1 MIPLSRIAGR
11 ILKWVGLVAGSLT
24 LLALVLFAVVF
35 AINWRDEPL
44 TPQARALLAAP
55 PNPLKA
61 DDNIY
66 VAMAGFTAPAG
77 AAVITSG
84 ESRIG
89 YYNEHLE
96 AVLHDPSAQALGS
109 LTLKDSQALGFQ
121 GQAEFVQPL
130 TGSLWEE
137 VPPHRSQVEALTV
150 LNGELYQRYLA
161 LERLPGY
168 FETARPSYLAPAV
181 FVPTEV
187 RYLFLEDTVLRLRGG
202 SAPEQ
207 RAALDQLIADVGLWR
222 RVLTGQGLMI
232 SKMLALAYLESDY
245 LVLADMIADPQSAVP
260 LGPDDADNAAPLFAL
275 RDFDL
280 GTAFAGEFRVQASLL
295 EQTQYL
301 YTIGWTPEAART
313 GAPRTWSGR
322 LGSEVSGHFFKLN
335 ATVNLFAQQAGRLM
349 ALAPGAGVAAADKE
363 LADSSLSAWSLL
375 GAYNP
380 IGRLLAGIAAPMG
393 VTYPLR
399 AWDAAG
405 LQRLV
410 RAGYEIRRQRIAPAD
425 IPAFLARHPEWST
438 HPGDGRPFLWLPE
451 SREIRVQTI
460 GEQPHGRRF
469 SIRIWQA
476 PPPGADAPQI
486 SPASLAPPAPP
497 R

>member
-1 MIPLSRIAGR
+1 MIPLSRVAGR
-11 ILKWVGLVAGSLT
+11 ILKWVALVAGSLF

-35 AINWRDEPL
+35 AINWRDQPL
-44 TPQARALLAAP
+44 TPRARALLAAP
-55 PNPLKA
+55 SNPLKP

-66 VAMAGFTAPAG
+66 LAMAGFSAPSG
-77 AAVITSG
+77 ASVIATG

-89 YYNEHLE
+89 HYNEHLD
-96 AVLHDPSAQALGS
+96 AVLHDPSAQALDS
-109 LTLKDSQALGFQ
+109 LTLRDPRALRFQ

-130 TGSLWEE
+130 TGSLWEQ
-137 VPPHRSQVEALTV
+137 VPPHRSEIDALTV
-150 LNGELYQRYLA
+150 LNGELYERYIA
-161 LERLPGY
+161 LERLRGY

-202 SAPEQ
+202 SAREQ

-222 RVLTGQGLMI
+222 RVLTGQGLLI

-245 LVLADMIADPQSAVP
+245 LVLADMIADPHSAVP

-275 RDFDL
+275 RDFEL
-280 GTAFAGEFRVQASLL
+280 GTAFAAEFRVQASLL

-301 YTIGWTPEAART
+301 YTIGWTPAAART
-313 GAPRTWSGR
+313 GAPRLWTNR
-322 LGSEVSGHFFKLN
+322 LGSEISAHFFKLN
-335 ATVNLFAQQAGRLM
+335 ATVNLFAQQAEQLM
-349 ALAPGAGVAAADKE
+349 ALTPGPAVAAADKQ
-363 LADSSLSAWSLL
+363 LADSSLSAWSFL

-380 IGRLLAGIAAPMG
+380 TGRLLAGMAAPMG

-399 AWDAAG
+399 AWDAAA

-425 IPAFLARHPEWST
+425 VAAFLVRHPEWST

-451 SREIRVQTI
+451 SGEIRVQTI
-460 GEQPHGRRF
+460 GDQPPGRRF
-469 SIRIWQA
+469 SIRVWQA
-476 PPPGADAPQI
+476 LPLTPDTAG
-486 SPASLAPPAPP
+486 
-497 R
+497 